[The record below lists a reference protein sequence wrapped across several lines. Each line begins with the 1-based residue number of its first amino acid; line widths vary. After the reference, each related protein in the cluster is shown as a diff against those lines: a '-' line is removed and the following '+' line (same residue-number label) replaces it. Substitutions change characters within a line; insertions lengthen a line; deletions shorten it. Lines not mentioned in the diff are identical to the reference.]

1 MQAAAENRALNMLA
15 SALGPVRRYF
25 DDPEICEIY
34 VNSDAHLWVE
44 RLGRGREDTGTK
56 IAAADTRKLIEM
68 VASFASSIA
77 NKERPVISA
86 ELPFYGYRF
95 EGSLAPVSRA
105 PSFNIRKPALRVYSL
120 ENYVESG
127 IMTETQMQVL
137 KTAVR
142 ARENILVAGGTG
154 SGKTTLANA
163 LLGEIAKTGDRL
175 LILEDTRELV
185 CKAAD
190 FEAFRTQDNVSMADL
205 VKSAMRRRPDRI
217 IVGEVRDRSALDL
230 LKAWNTGHPG
240 GICTLHANSAY
251 GALLRL
257 EQLTGEAT
265 VTPQQA
271 LIGEAVKLIVY
282 IGRKSELVN
291 GKAVR
296 ARKVK
301 EVCRC
306 AGYHSGR
313 YELAAVE

>member
-1 MQAAAENRALNMLA
+1 MQTPAENRALNMLA

-44 RLGRGREDTGTK
+44 RLGRGRSDTGTK

-105 PSFNIRKPALRVYSL
+105 PSFNIRKPALKVYSL
-120 ENYVESG
+120 DDYVESG

-137 KTAVR
+137 KAAVR

-185 CKAAD
+185 CTAAD

-282 IGRKSELVN
+282 IGRTSEMVN
-291 GKAVR
+291 GKAVS

-306 AGYHSGR
+306 MGYHSGR